1 MNTGTLAEKIAALAK
16 PMEQA
21 VTVEVKLVGFDGDG
35 YLGVTLGERDF
46 APYIEALRA
55 DVHAH
60 VLRGRGRPI
69 GGDVRPILSLKSPVF
84 SVTADESTALRVN
97 IFI

>member
-21 VTVEVKLVGFDGDG
+21 ITVEVKLVGFDGDG

-46 APYIEALRA
+46 APYVEALRA
-55 DVHAH
+55 DVQAH
-60 VLRGRGRPI
+60 VLRGGGRRPT
-69 GGDVRPILSLKSPVF
+69 GGVARPFFLKP
-84 SVTADESTALRVN
+84 
-97 IFI
+97 